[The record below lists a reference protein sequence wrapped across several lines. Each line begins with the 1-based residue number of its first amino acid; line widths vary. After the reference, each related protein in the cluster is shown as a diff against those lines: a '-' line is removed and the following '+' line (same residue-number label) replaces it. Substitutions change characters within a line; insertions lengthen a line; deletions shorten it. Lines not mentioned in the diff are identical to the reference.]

1 MRFLFVGGGTGGHL
15 TPAIGLAEGLEA
27 RGHETLFLLSG
38 RAVEGNYVGKGR
50 RCASLDFEKTR
61 LPRPLALLKAAWRA
75 RRHAARFHP
84 DAVIALGGAAS
95 AASLGVP
102 AAPLVL
108 LEGNHVVGKS
118 VKWMSGFSVT
128 TLTMFAETAKQIRR
142 ADAIG
147 PVTRMDLTA
156 SPKEEA
162 RATLGLDPRK
172 PTMLVMG
179 GSQGAADLN
188 GLAARLLPD
197 LGPAGWQVLALC
209 GAGKGAEL
217 VAAADAGEAVVV
229 LEHCSA
235 MGMAYSASDFALT
248 RGGASTIGEL
258 WLAGLPAAIAPYPWH
273 KDRQQE
279 HNARALEPGLLILE
293 DDLVGQESVILESM
307 LDPEHRRSMAGALHQ
322 QRPPDGQQ
330 VGVALLEEI
339 AGRNA

>member
-38 RAVEGNYVGKGR
+38 RAVERNYLGKGR
-50 RCASLDFEKTR
+50 RSASLDFEQTR

-118 VKWMSGFSVT
+118 VKWMAGFSVT
-128 TLTMFAETAKQIRR
+128 TLTMFEETAAHLRR

-147 PVTRMDLTA
+147 PVTRQDLGA
-156 SPKEEA
+156 IPAAEA
-162 RATLGLDPRK
+162 RRSLGLDPEC
-172 PTMLVMG
+172 PTLLVMG

-188 GLAARLLPD
+188 SLAARLLPD
-197 LGPAGWQVLALC
+197 LAAKGWQVLALC
-209 GAGKGAEL
+209 GSGKGAEL
-217 VAAADAGEAVVV
+217 EAAARAGEPVVV
-229 LEHCSA
+229 LEHCAA

-279 HNARALEPGLLILE
+279 HNARALDPGFLVLP
-293 DDLVGQESVILESM
+293 DDLVGQEGPVLEHLLDVHKRQEMASVL
-307 LDPEHRRSMAGALHQ
+307 RGR
-322 QRPPDGQQ
+322 RPPDGQAA
-330 VGVALLEEI
+330 GVQRLEEI
-339 AGRNA
+339 AGGKA

>member
-38 RAVEGNYVGKGR
+38 RAVECNYVGQGR
-50 RCASLDFEKTR
+50 RTASLDFEKTR
-61 LPRPLALLKAAWRA
+61 LPRPLALVKAAWRA

-118 VKWMSGFSVT
+118 VKWMAGFSVT
-128 TLTMFAETAKQIRR
+128 TLTMFEDTAKQLRR

-147 PVTRMDLTA
+147 PVTRADLDPRATA
-156 SPKEEA
+156 DA
-162 RATLGLDPRK
+162 RAALGLDPSK
-172 PTMLVMG
+172 PTLLVMG

-197 LGPAGWQVLALC
+197 LALKGWQILALC

-217 VAAADAGEAVVV
+217 RVAAEHGEPVVV
-229 LEHCSA
+229 VEHCSA
-235 MGMAYSASDFALT
+235 MGLAYSASDFALT
-248 RGGASTIGEL
+248 RGGASTVGEL

-279 HNARALEPGLLILE
+279 HNARALEPGLLVLD
-293 DDLVGQESVILESM
+293 DDLVGQEKLVLACLFEQ
-307 LDPEHRRSMAGALHQ
+307 DRRQAMATALLQ
-322 QRPPDGQQ
+322 QRPPDGQRR
-330 VGVALLEEI
+330 GVERLEEI